1 MVRLSNT
8 NVLKLNVI
16 RKKIQEYLKTLWQK
30 GPILRLKGIGTSKFC
45 HKICQAKERKVNE
58 KQEWFWGNKEIPI
71 VTVILFL

>member
-1 MVRLSNT
+1 MIRLSNT

-16 RKKIQEYLKTLWQK
+16 RKKIQKYLKILWQK

-45 HKICQAKERKVNE
+45 QAKERKVSE